1 MSDISP
7 LNVTGSVRPPR
18 RWGWLWTG
26 LAMIA
31 LVACV
36 VLSVR
41 RWRTETPPAPAVA
54 VPLAELVLHEGRLVR
69 TGETNAFTGWMEE
82 HHPGAGLKSRS
93 WISAGRLDG
102 VSEGWFTNG
111 VMQVREHF
119 VAGLSEGTV
128 TRWHETGAMQ
138 SEGTALAGKLE
149 GTFRR
154 WHENGVLSEEL
165 HLRSGQP
172 EGLSRAWFPS
182 GCPKAEVILKD
193 GKIVTQQ
200 FWKDGERPSETTLA
214 QAGSNP

>member
-1 MSDISP
+1 MSDNSTV
-7 LNVTGSVRPPR
+7 NASVLGR
-18 RWGWLWTG
+18 LWTG
-26 LAMIA
+26 LALAA

-36 VLSVR
+36 VFGVR
-41 RWRTETPPAPAVA
+41 RWRTEAPSAPAPAVT
-54 VPLAELVLHEGRLVR
+54 VTLGELTFHEGRMVR

-82 HHPGAGLKSRS
+82 SYPGAGPKSRS
-93 WISAGRLDG
+93 WIAAGRLDG

-128 TRWHETGAMQ
+128 TRWYETGAMQ

-154 WHENGVLSEEL
+154 WHENGVLAEEL
-165 HLRSGQP
+165 HLRAGQP

-182 GCPKAEVILKD
+182 GCPKAEVTLKD
-193 GKIVTQQ
+193 GKIVQQQ
-200 FWKDGERPSETTLA
+200 FWKDGERPPEPTMA
-214 QAGSNP
+214 KAGGNP

>member
-18 RWGWLWTG
+18 RWGRLWTG

-36 VLSVR
+36 VLGVR

-69 TGETNAFTGWMEE
+69 TGDTNAFTGWMEE
-82 HHPGAGLKSRS
+82 HHSGAGLKSRS

-111 VMQVREHF
+111 VLQVREHF
-119 VAGLSEGTV
+119 VAGVSEGTV
-128 TRWHETGAMQ
+128 TRWYETGTLLSQ
-138 SEGTALAGKLE
+138 GTAVAGKLE

-154 WHENGVLSEEL
+154 WHENGVLGEEVQ
-165 HLRSGQP
+165 LRAGQP

-182 GCPKAEVILKD
+182 GCPKAEVTLKD
-193 GKIVTQQ
+193 GKIVQQQ
-200 FWKDGERPSETTLA
+200 FWKDGERPPEPTVAKS
-214 QAGSNP
+214 GSNP

>member
-1 MSDISP
+1 
-7 LNVTGSVRPPR
+7 
-18 RWGWLWTG
+18 
-26 LAMIA
+26 MIA

-36 VLSVR
+36 VLGVR

-69 TGETNAFTGWMEE
+69 TGHTNAFTGWMEE
-82 HHPGAGLKSRS
+82 HHSGAGLKSRS

-111 VMQVREHF
+111 VLQVREHF

-128 TRWHETGAMQ
+128 TRWHESGTMQ

-165 HLRSGQP
+165 HLRAGQP

-182 GCPKAEVILKD
+182 GCPKAEVTLKD

>member
-7 LNVTGSVRPPR
+7 LNVTGSVRHPR
-18 RWGWLWTG
+18 RWGRLWTG

-36 VLSVR
+36 VLGVR

-69 TGETNAFTGWMEE
+69 TGDTNAFTGWMEE

-111 VMQVREHF
+111 VLQVREHF

-128 TRWHETGAMQ
+128 TRWHETGTMQ

-165 HLRSGQP
+165 HLRAGQP

-182 GCPKAEVILKD
+182 GCPKAEVTLKD